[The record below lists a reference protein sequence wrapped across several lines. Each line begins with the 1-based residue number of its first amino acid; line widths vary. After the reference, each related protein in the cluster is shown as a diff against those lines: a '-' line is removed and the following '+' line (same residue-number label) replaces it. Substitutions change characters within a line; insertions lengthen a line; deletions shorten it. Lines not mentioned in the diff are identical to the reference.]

1 MEGTERNCH
10 REASSAGWSGK
21 YLGRDKQTGNV
32 NKGRKKTQNKSG
44 TPDALSLS
52 GPRSLLRLKPA
63 LSLRTPCFDSRQT
76 SSCRLSGG
84 GGLEEGEEEPAEM
97 EALPWEPGIS
107 HGRRSPL

>member
-1 MEGTERNCH
+1 MEGTERNGH
-10 REASSAGWSGK
+10 REASGAGWSGK
-21 YLGRDKQTGNV
+21 YLGRDKEQ
-32 NKGRKKTQNKSG
+32 KQNKSG

-76 SSCRLSGG
+76 SSCRLGGG
-84 GGLEEGEEEPAEM
+84 GGLEEEEEEPAEM
-97 EALPWEPGIS
+97 EAPPWEPGIS